1 MFHLQ
6 KLARPSIIR
15 TMSMSTYKRTS
26 PLSKGFNIHWPQNNM
41 RIKEKVISTEKALV
55 VLGICTVAIMLPSPT
70 SCYDGV
76 TEIDCLNNFEEPFDS
91 H

>member
-6 KLARPSIIR
+6 KLARPSIIAR
-15 TMSMSTYKRTS
+15 TMSTYKRTS
-26 PLSKGFNIHWPQNNM
+26 PLSKGFNIHWPQNM
-41 RIKEKVISTEKALV
+41 HIKEKVINTEKALA

-70 SCYDGV
+70 RCYDGV
-76 TEIDCLNNFEEPFDS
+76 TEVDCLNNFEEPFDS